1 MNETFIRTED
11 INPKDVKNFFV
22 ETDNDRDIINSLKGA
37 QPILLVGSRG
47 TGKTMLLR
55 MAEQEL
61 ANGFSKER
69 VLPVFVNLVTCN
81 IHDSNNMLNVLIS
94 RTLMG
99 LQHALKANGIILSGS
114 IFKPITNVEIN
125 PIVSKLEEYINETS
139 TGSIEKNSI
148 EINDDLI
155 RKDTA
160 KLIDF
165 LSDLCSEY
173 KIKRIVFLFD
183 EACQVFR
190 PSQQRIF
197 FDFFRAL
204 RTHYIVCKAAVYP
217 GIVTYGSFQKFH
229 DATVK
234 KIERSIS
241 SSDYILKMR
250 QIVEKHYHDDYKNL
264 IQHGELL
271 DSIVYAS
278 SGNPRFLLKS
288 INEIYSK
295 HQKFTTQNVNTI
307 IKEFYGTTIW
317 SEHIK
322 LGDIYSG
329 HKDMIDWARNF
340 IEDIVLEDILKFNTD
355 LNAKDTVYFAI
366 SRNAPEVIKQA
377 IKTLEYSGVISLHT
391 EGTKYRTGMYD
402 RYEVNLGIVVLK
414 EKQVQIQKRIK
425 EIVGNLSIKVFP
437 AYGAN
442 SASYRNYD
450 NLKDISKFEADYN
463 EIINAMLTN
472 DIISL
477 DISPL
482 IRKRLYDSGLNTI
495 GDVLSKN
502 ESDLQYISYIG
513 PVRSRK
519 ISNAVYNSILEY
531 ISG

>member
-317 SEHIK
+317 SQSSVEGHF
-322 LGDIYSG
+322 SG
-329 HKDMIDWARNF
+329 
-340 IEDIVLEDILKFNTD
+340 
-355 LNAKDTVYFAI
+355 
-366 SRNAPEVIKQA
+366 
-377 IKTLEYSGVISLHT
+377 
-391 EGTKYRTGMYD
+391 
-402 RYEVNLGIVVLK
+402 
-414 EKQVQIQKRIK
+414 
-425 EIVGNLSIKVFP
+425 
-437 AYGAN
+437 
-442 SASYRNYD
+442 
-450 NLKDISKFEADYN
+450 
-463 EIINAMLTN
+463 
-472 DIISL
+472 
-477 DISPL
+477 
-482 IRKRLYDSGLNTI
+482 
-495 GDVLSKN
+495 
-502 ESDLQYISYIG
+502 
-513 PVRSRK
+513 
-519 ISNAVYNSILEY
+519 
-531 ISG
+531 